1 MLKLSPLFS
10 SGAVLCRRKVIR
22 VFGQTDSPYV
32 TVRLVGPHGQLLAE
46 NECPAK
52 DGRFEALLAPQEAAL
67 RCVLTAQAGRETV
80 ISENI
85 AVGEVYLAGG
95 QSKMELELQ
104 NADEGQAL
112 IPTHQNDQV
121 RYFNVPKIAVPGDEN
136 DSRFEN
142 ARWLPVAPGTAK
154 DMSAVAYFF
163 AMKLEK
169 KLQVPVGIIDC
180 YWGGTSVA
188 CWMNREALTETREG
202 QRYLDDF
209 ERLSAGMTLEEYLA
223 REAQVLAAQRAWDE
237 AAAPFRAENPAISGP
252 ELEQKIGPFPWKLP
266 DGPGSPYRPSGLFES
281 MTSHLIPLRL
291 SGVIYYQGEEDTW
304 RTKEYD
310 TLLVS
315 LIRMLRRVF
324 RDESLPFLNVQLPMW
339 IDKGAADSF
348 LWPVLRQAQQRVRDL
363 TRNTGLICLID
374 QGEWGNIHPTAKR
387 VVGERLCDEALRVVY
402 GQDAPKAPEALYV
415 CPSRGKLT
423 VRLSAPVA
431 ARGEGSLLLEIA
443 GQDGVFVPAR
453 ARVSGDA
460 LILESPGIPYPLH
473 ARYAWTDY
481 AIVRLFGENGLPLM
495 PFVF

>member
-95 QSKMELELQ
+95 QSNMELELQ

-112 IPTHQNDQV
+112 IPAHQNDQV

-169 KLQVPVGIIDC
+169 RLQVPVGIIDC
-180 YWGGTSVA
+180 YWGGTSVT
-188 CWMNREALTETREG
+188 CWMDREALLETKEG
-202 QRYLDDF
+202 KRYWDEY
-209 ERLSAGMTLEEYLA
+209 ERLYKGKTLEQYLA
-223 REAQVLAAQRAWDE
+223 EEAEVFAAQRAWDE
-237 AAAPFRAENPAISGP
+237 AAAPYRAENPAISGP
-252 ELEQKIGPFPWKLP
+252 ELEQLIGPFPWKLP
-266 DGPGSPYRPSGLFES
+266 DGPGCPYRPAGLYES
-281 MTSHLIPLRL
+281 MTAHVAPLQL

-304 RTKEYD
+304 RTQKYD
-310 TLLVS
+310 VLLIS
-315 LIRMLRRVF
+315 FIRMLRRVF
-324 RDESLPFLNVQLPMW
+324 RDEGLPFLNVQLPMW
-339 IDKGAADSF
+339 IAKDAADSF
-348 LWPVLRQAQQRVRDL
+348 QWPALRLAQQRARDL
-363 TRNTGLICLID
+363 TRKSSLVCLLD
-374 QGEWGNIHPTAKR
+374 QGEFDNIHPTAKR
-387 VVGERLCDEALRVVY
+387 VVGERLCDEALRVIY
-402 GQDAPKAPEALYV
+402 HEDAPAAPQALYA
-415 CPSRGKLT
+415 CPDHGRLT
-423 VRLSAPVA
+423 VCLSAPVYV
-431 ARGEGSLLLEIA
+431 RGEGSLLMEIA
-443 GQDGVFVPAR
+443 GQDGVFAPA
-453 ARVSGDA
+453 DA
-460 LILESPGIPYPLH
+460 EISDGRLILSSPSVPFPVH

-481 AIVRLFGENGLPLM
+481 APVHLFSAEGLPLM
-495 PFVF
+495 PFVL